1 MGFRKDKRFLLT
13 KSSTELDW
21 LSVLTMTSKKHK
33 PIDIS
38 TLWLVSFLSNLSWSS
53 FDKHLYPHFRYM
65 IFTYSVFIYFTL
77 LRMWEIVPV
86 SKFLRIF
93 ENFRRLVSTM

>member
-1 MGFRKDKRFLLT
+1 MGFHKDKRFLLT

-38 TLWLVSFLSNLSWSS
+38 TLWLVSFLSNL
-53 FDKHLYPHFRYM
+53 
-65 IFTYSVFIYFTL
+65 
-77 LRMWEIVPV
+77 
-86 SKFLRIF
+86 
-93 ENFRRLVSTM
+93 